1 MQKPGSN
8 TRHYFQFNIILL
20 ALFVILAYSGC
31 NSTSQSPNAT
41 PTTSFTPTST
51 LETPVSPTSS
61 STPGSS
67 PTTSP
72 SPTTTSS
79 PGSVT
84 DMVTKYYQALEKQ
97 NYNLAY
103 SFLDPN
109 ATTTTGQR
117 LTLEVFKGMAQTSD
131 STEGQIT
138 TFSIGTYTP
147 LIVMTITRRNGPYHA
162 HLQVKLEGSSWK
174 ITSLD
179 LI

>member
-1 MQKPGSN
+1 MPKPDSN

-20 ALFVILAYSGC
+20 ALFVMLAYSGC
-31 NSTSQSPNAT
+31 NSTSQSSTAT
-41 PTTSFTPTST
+41 PTTSLTPTAT

-61 STPGSS
+61 STPITL

-72 SPTTTSS
+72 SLTTTSS

-84 DMVTKYYQALEKQ
+84 DMITKYYQALEKQ
-97 NYNLAY
+97 NYSLAY

-109 ATTTTGQR
+109 ATTTTGQH
-117 LTLEVFKGMAQTSD
+117 LTPEVFKGMAQVSD
-131 STEGQIT
+131 NTEGQIT
-138 TFSIGTYTP
+138 TFSVGTYTP
-147 LIVMTITRRNGPYHA
+147 LIVMTITRKYGPYHA
-162 HLQVKLEGSSWK
+162 HLQVKLEGGSWK

>member
-1 MQKPGSN
+1 MQKPGLNSW
-8 TRHYFQFNIILL
+8 HYFPFKIILL
-20 ALFVILAYSGC
+20 ALFVMLASSGC
-31 NSTSQSPNAT
+31 NSISQSSNAT
-41 PTTSFTPTST
+41 PTTSLTPTST

-61 STPGSS
+61 STPGSTS
-67 PTTSP
+67 TTSP

-97 NYNLAY
+97 NYSLAY

-109 ATTTTGQR
+109 ATTTTGQQ
-117 LTLEVFKGMAQTSD
+117 LTPEVFKGMAQASD

-147 LIVMTITRRNGPYHA
+147 LIVMTISRRNGPYHA

>member
-1 MQKPGSN
+1 MQKPGLN

-20 ALFVILAYSGC
+20 AFFVILAYSGC
-31 NSTSQSPNAT
+31 NSTSQSSNAT
-41 PTTSFTPTST
+41 PTTSLTPTST
-51 LETPVSPTSS
+51 LETPVSS
-61 STPGSS
+61 STSASTPTIS
-67 PTTSP
+67 P
-72 SPTTTSS
+72 S

-97 NYNLAY
+97 DYNLAY

-109 ATTTTGQR
+109 ATTTTGQQ
-117 LTLEVFKGMAQTSD
+117 LTPEVFKGMAQASD

-138 TFSIGTYTP
+138 TFNIGTYTP

-179 LI
+179 II